1 MCVMYMFTPTC
12 ILDCT
17 YLMFTLYV
25 AKIIYP
31 VNVLVL
37 HSGDISLGSIKN
49 CSKFMI
55 CNMFVGLIIQSNFF
69 KAATLRDETTGH
81 LIEVAV

>member
-1 MCVMYMFTPTC
+1 
-12 ILDCT
+12 
-17 YLMFTLYV
+17 MFTLYV

-37 HSGDISLGSIKN
+37 HNGDISLGSIKN
-49 CSKFMI
+49 CSKFMT
-55 CNMFVGLIIQSNFF
+55 CNMFVGLLIQSNFF

-81 LIEVAV
+81 LIEMAV